1 MTDELTTGIASALT
15 EAAPDGWVKVSLTVS
30 ATVLAYD
37 YATEIRLADGRSGD
51 IDLPAEVRGG
61 FRELR
66 NRMYEPGRGTW
77 FSATL
82 VLTSGVAP
90 EFTFNFDEDPKWWPP
105 LHPTTFTRDLETF
118 PRDEEHVPPWLRNLV
133 AQGTQLEQERDAPA

>member
-1 MTDELTTGIASALT
+1 MTDELTGGIVSALAK
-15 EAAPDGWVKVSLTVS
+15 AAPDGWAWISLTVS

-37 YATEIRLADGRSGD
+37 YATEIRLADGKSGD

-66 NRMYEPGRGTW
+66 TRMYEPERGTW

-82 VLTSGVAP
+82 VLENEEPPKFS
-90 EFTFNFDEDPKWWPP
+90 FNFDEDPEWWPP
-105 LHPTTFTRDLETF
+105 LHPTVFTRDLEAF
-118 PRDEEHVPPWLRNLV
+118 PRDEAHTPPWLQALL
-133 AQGTQLEQERDAPA
+133 AQGAQLERERETRG

>member
-1 MTDELTTGIASALT
+1 MTDELTTGIASALA
-15 EAAPDGWVKVSLTVS
+15 EAAPDGWAKISLAVS

-37 YATEIRLADGRSGD
+37 YATEVRLADGRSGD

-66 NRMYEPGRGTW
+66 TRMYEADRGTW

-82 VLTSGVAP
+82 VLEDGAP
-90 EFTFNFDEDPKWWPP
+90 PRFSFAFDEDPKWWPP
-105 LHPTTFTRDLETF
+105 LHPAAFTRDLEAF
-118 PRDEEHVPPWLRNLV
+118 PRDEAHIPPWLRDLLG
-133 AQGTQLEQERDAPA
+133 QGAELEREQENRS

>member
-1 MTDELTTGIASALT
+1 MTDELTDGIVSALAK
-15 EAAPDGWVKVSLTVS
+15 AAPEGWARISLKVS

-37 YATEIRLADGRSGD
+37 YATEIRLADGRNGD

-66 NRMYEPGRGTW
+66 DRMYEQDRGTW

-82 VLTSGVAP
+82 VLEKGVAP
-90 EFTFNFDEDPKWWPP
+90 EFSFNLDEDPEWWPP
-105 LHPTTFTRDLETF
+105 LHPATFTRDLEAF
-118 PRDEEHVPPWLRNLV
+118 PRDDEHIPPWLRNLLTEG
-133 AQGTQLEQERDAPA
+133 AQLEDARDTQA

>member
-1 MTDELTTGIASALT
+1 MTDELTGGIASALRA
-15 EAAPDGWVKVSLTVS
+15 AAPDGWARISLTVS

-37 YATEIRLADGRSGD
+37 YATEIRLGDGRSGD
-51 IDLPAEVRGG
+51 IDLPAEVRSG

-66 NRMYEPGRGTW
+66 TRMYEPGRGTW

-82 VLTSGVAP
+82 VMTPDAAP
-90 EFTFNFDEDPKWWPP
+90 EFSFNFDEDPKWWPP
-105 LHPTTFTRDLETF
+105 LHPTTFTRDLEAF

-133 AQGTQLEQERDAPA
+133 AEGAQLEQERETPA